1 MRRGTDA
8 NQVPHFRHHSP
19 RSPPGI
25 SRAIPGPQR
34 VVKVTTT
41 WSRDSAQDRFRRAL
55 MSRAGERQCAVHR
68 VSDLVLNAPD
78 QWAADAG
85 RVGESASVSERVVV
99 EVGHVSLM
107 TGCLQ
112 VLPIA
117 PCVGQLHEGEPAT
130 IFRVVIAPLVI

>member
-1 MRRGTDA
+1 
-8 NQVPHFRHHSP
+8 
-19 RSPPGI
+19 
-25 SRAIPGPQR
+25 
-34 VVKVTTT
+34 
-41 WSRDSAQDRFRRAL
+41 
-55 MSRAGERQCAVHR
+55 MSRAGVRRCAVHR
-68 VSDLVLNAPD
+68 VGDLAVLNAPD

-85 RVGESASVSERVVV
+85 RVGESAGVSDRVVV